1 MSRILGS
8 SITKKLVMALV
19 GLFLILFLPVHLG
32 INLMLLKSDPEPFN
46 KAAHF
51 MATFPAIKVFEVVL
65 LGSFLIHIIWG
76 VVLQIQNWIAR
87 PTGYRITNYSQT
99 SFFSK
104 FMIWTG
110 LIIFIFL
117 FIHFMN
123 FYFIKLGLVQGDPEN
138 FYGVAYELFKLPVYL
153 IVYLV
158 SFLILG
164 FHLAHAFQSAFQTLG
179 WSTHGLAPVFK
190 VLGIIYAV
198 FIPLGF
204 TIIPIIIYFFK

>member
-8 SITKKLVMALV
+8 SITKKLVMALA
-19 GLFLILFLPVHLG
+19 GLFLIVFLPVHLG
-32 INLMLLKSDPEPFN
+32 INLLLLNPDPEPFN

-51 MATFPAIKVFEVVL
+51 MATFPVIKVFEVVL
-65 LGSFLIHIIWG
+65 LGTFLIHIIWG

-123 FYFIKLGLVQGDPEN
+123 FYFIKLGLVEGDPEN
-138 FYGVAYELFKLPVYL
+138 FYGIAYELFKLPVYL
-153 IVYLV
+153 IIYLI
-158 SFLILG
+158 SFGILG

-190 VLGIIYAV
+190 VLGIIYAAL
-198 FIPLGF
+198 IPLGF
-204 TIIPIIIYFFK
+204 TIIPIIIFFFK

>member
-1 MSRILGS
+1 
-8 SITKKLVMALV
+8 
-19 GLFLILFLPVHLG
+19 
-32 INLMLLKSDPEPFN
+32 
-46 KAAHF
+46 